1 MKCGKLPRD
10 RLSQL
15 KNKLICFDSL
25 LVDEMWL
32 VPRDRL
38 SQLKNKLICFDS
50 LLVDEMWLAP
60 RDRLSQTKKC
70 DPKVALLREG
80 YKTLVVPRRKIASQ
94 ELMYLNDF

>member
-1 MKCGKLPRD
+1 MWLVPRD

-38 SQLKNKLICFDS
+38 SQLKNRFNMLIYDYY
-50 LLVDEMWLAP
+50 EMWLVP
-60 RDRLSQTKKC
+60 RDRLSQ
-70 DPKVALLREG
+70 G
-80 YKTLVVPRRKIASQ
+80 GNLVVIR
-94 ELMYLNDF
+94 